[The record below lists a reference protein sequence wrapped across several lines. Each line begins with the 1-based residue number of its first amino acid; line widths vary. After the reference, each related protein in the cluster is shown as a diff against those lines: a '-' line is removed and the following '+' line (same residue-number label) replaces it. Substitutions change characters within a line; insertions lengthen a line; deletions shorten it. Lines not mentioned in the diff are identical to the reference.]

1 MNVLELHKIQSYPV
15 SCLNRDDVGS
25 PKTAIFGGVQRSRIS
40 SQCAK
45 RAMREYWQ
53 KAGLKQ
59 FKGFRTKFVKTN
71 LESELSQAGME
82 ESQVA
87 KSVQAI
93 MKALGKIDDNKP
105 HKLSTLIFISP
116 EEIKRIA
123 EAVAETPDAKNITK
137 LVTGALK
144 GALPRDAADIA
155 LFGRMFADAHELSVD
170 AACMVAHPISTH
182 KSSNELDFFTAMDE
196 NKPDSYE
203 SEEEEEDE
211 GRGAGMMDSAQFSS
225 ATFYHY
231 AALNLDML
239 ANRFPDVGER
249 KAIVKAFTEAFAKA
263 MPGARRTTHNAS
275 TLPVYVLATVHTGQ
289 PMQLVNAFE
298 SPVRASGSGYE
309 QLSVDRL
316 LEHRKT
322 MKKTWDLSYDLE
334 VSTPEVPFSTLLNEV
349 VARG

>member
-53 KAGLKQ
+53 SAGLEQ
-59 FKGFRTKFVKTN
+59 FKGFRTKFVKDRLIEAGVSN
-71 LESELSQAGME
+71 DQVLQAVM
-82 ESQVA
+82 S
-87 KSVQAI
+87 
-93 MKALGKIDDNKP
+93 ALGKIDAKKP

-123 EAVAETPDAKNITK
+123 QAVAGESDAKKVGK
-137 LVTGALK
+137 LVTVVMRGV
-144 GALPRDAADIA
+144 LPRDAADIA

-182 KSSNELDFFTAMDE
+182 KTSNELDFFTAMDE
-196 NKPDSYE
+196 GKPDTYE
-203 SEEEEEDE
+203 KDADDE
-211 GRGAGMMDSAQFSS
+211 GRGAGMMDSAQFAS

-231 AALNLDML
+231 VALNLDVL
-239 ANRFPDVGER
+239 AKRFPDPLER
-249 KAIVKAFTEAFAKA
+249 KAIVTAFTEAFVKA
-263 MPGARRTTHNAS
+263 IPGARRTTHNAH
-275 TLPVYVLATVHTGQ
+275 TLPVYVLASVHAGQ

-298 SPVRASGSGYE
+298 SPVRANGSGYE
-309 QLSVDRL
+309 QASVERL
-316 LEHRKT
+316 VKHRDAMKT
-322 MKKTWDLSYDLE
+322 TWGLSYNLE
-334 VSTPEVPFSTLLNEV
+334 VSVPGVTFPALLTEV
-349 VARG
+349 VDRV